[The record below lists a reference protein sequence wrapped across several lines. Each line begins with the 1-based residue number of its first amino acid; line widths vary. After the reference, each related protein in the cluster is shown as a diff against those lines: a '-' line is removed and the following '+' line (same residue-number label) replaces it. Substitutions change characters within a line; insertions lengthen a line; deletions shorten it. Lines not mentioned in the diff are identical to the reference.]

1 METLQKAGAFALIFG
16 AKCLRHALTTLA
28 DMQADPDCPR
38 PSDDDQLRALRD
50 QVEAMS
56 ASLRAIKATL
66 GTGEPDS
73 GNSLLQ

>member
-1 METLQKAGAFALIFG
+1 METLQKAGVFALIFG

-28 DMQADPDCPR
+28 DMQSEADRPR

-50 QVEAMS
+50 QVAAMS

-66 GTGEPDS
+66 GTGAPDS
-73 GNSLLQ
+73 GDPLLQ

>member
-16 AKCLRHALTTLA
+16 ARCLRHALTTLA
-28 DMQADPDCPR
+28 DMQGDGDRQR

-50 QVEAMS
+50 QVETMS

-66 GTGEPDS
+66 GTGTPDS
-73 GNSLLQ
+73 GERLVQ